1 MGRGAWWYSGEIDLG
16 FSGALRAAATV
27 VVDDPIFGL
36 LAYGGDLER
45 NKKTIAVIPKDGL
58 RARFHIL
65 RGGQRVHILL
75 DRDGFAAGQRIT
87 FDEALREI
95 AFTLE
100 NRSGDRHE
108 TRLHLAGLPPGAYR
122 VLVGQREAATL
133 TSRDGENQA
142 VAVAVAPEG
151 AQVTIKRVP

>member
-27 VVDDPIFGL
+27 VVDDPIFDL
-36 LAYGGDLER
+36 FAYGGDLER
-45 NKKTIAVIPKDGL
+45 NQKTITVIPKDGL

-65 RGGQRVHILL
+65 RGSQRVHLLL
-75 DRDGFAAGQRIT
+75 DRDGFAAGPPIT
-87 FDEALREI
+87 FDVALHKI

-122 VLVGQREAATL
+122 VMVEQREAASF
-133 TSRDGENQA
+133 TSRDREDQA
-142 VAVAVAPEG
+142 VDIAVALEG
-151 AQVTIKRVP
+151 ARVAIERVR